1 MARGPR
7 IIHFMF
13 RITIAKEKRGK
24 RKDEGGRRK
33 KKAEERE
40 GKFGQGRKM
49 LERKEKEGKGIK
61 SIGFSTFCKNNI
73 AKALSF

>member
-1 MARGPR
+1 MRIQVARGPR

-40 GKFGQGRKM
+40 GKFGKGRKM
-49 LERKEKEGKGIK
+49 
-61 SIGFSTFCKNNI
+61 
-73 AKALSF
+73 

>member
-1 MARGPR
+1 MLLAHIPNNIIQVARGPR

-40 GKFGQGRKM
+40 GKFGKGRKM
-49 LERKEKEGKGIK
+49 
-61 SIGFSTFCKNNI
+61 
-73 AKALSF
+73 

>member
-1 MARGPR
+1 MACGPR

-33 KKAEERE
+33 KKAG
-40 GKFGQGRKM
+40 GKGRKIWK
-49 LERKEKEGKGIK
+49 RKENVGKEGKGRK
-61 SIGFSTFCKNNI
+61 R
-73 AKALSF
+73 